1 MQILINQQLH
11 NYLSIILT
19 EACTEK
25 NQNVNAIDNLVANQN
40 TKIGNQKW
48 CREYDKGEIKN
59 LKRKCPQYKMKL
71 PTLIK
76 I

>member
-19 EACTEK
+19 EAYIEK

-40 TKIGNQKW
+40 TKIGN
-48 CREYDKGEIKN
+48 
-59 LKRKCPQYKMKL
+59 
-71 PTLIK
+71 
-76 I
+76 